1 MMRHATG
8 ASVSS
13 SSFEESTHNRHNFTS
28 ARNDLSRP
36 YPSFRNV
43 RQRSNQTDPLEDT
56 FSDLFLCDFIIAHK
70 HIARCK
76 LDRLQLH
83 PYQAALIQRGVQP
96 QMDRCESY
104 NAVLEASIGYT
115 GACTA
120 MVVDE
125 MVEVNMRVDTA
136 LLLGETI
143 SDEVKELRG
152 EVEALRGE
160 RQNLQA
166 EMETLRS
173 DRRELRDEMM
183 EMREENAV
191 FFQEIQSLGGVV
203 NGLVAEL
210 GRTRD
215 DLVRLTHRVAQRPTP
230 LAAPC
235 GRAEPAQRLVDFEGR
250 LVPIENRVV
259 EVIDLTSSDDDSI
272 VPDSEEGSVRD
283 FAGGEE
289 RQARD
294 AAEGGYVTV
303 DAEIRAARQ
312 DPAPEYMPAPEY

>member
-1 MMRHATG
+1 MMQRATG
-8 ASVSS
+8 ASASS

-28 ARNDLSRP
+28 ARDDLSRP

-43 RQRSNQTDPLEDT
+43 RQHSNQTDPLEDT
-56 FSDLFLCDFIIAHK
+56 FSDLFLSDFIIAHK
-70 HIARCK
+70 CITRRK

-96 QMDRCESY
+96 QMDRRESY

-115 GACTA
+115 GACTT

-136 LLLGETI
+136 LLSGETI

-183 EMREENAV
+183 EMREENAA
-191 FFQEIQSLGGVV
+191 F
-203 NGLVAEL
+203 
-210 GRTRD
+210 
-215 DLVRLTHRVAQRPTP
+215 VRATLSQLLSAQR
-230 LAAPC
+230 
-235 GRAEPAQRLVDFEGR
+235 RL
-250 LVPIENRVV
+250 
-259 EVIDLTSSDDDSI
+259 
-272 VPDSEEGSVRD
+272 
-283 FAGGEE
+283 
-289 RQARD
+289 
-294 AAEGGYVTV
+294 
-303 DAEIRAARQ
+303 
-312 DPAPEYMPAPEY
+312 PES